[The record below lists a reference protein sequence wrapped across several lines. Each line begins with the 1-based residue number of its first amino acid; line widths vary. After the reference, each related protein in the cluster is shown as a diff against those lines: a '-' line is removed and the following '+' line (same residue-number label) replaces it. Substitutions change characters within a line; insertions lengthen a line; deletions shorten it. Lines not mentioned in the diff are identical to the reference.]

1 MSGLSAHLFRYRCI
15 GREKDSMETIYLD
28 SYGKINLSLDVLGKR
43 DDGYHT
49 VDMILQLITLHDK
62 VGISWEDLTDEP
74 AGDLII
80 DEPGARDDVGQT
92 GAKIVISLSTDS
104 PELPADSSNLAF
116 RAAEAM
122 AKTYGEE
129 KTGRIN
135 IFIEKRI
142 PIAAGL
148 AGGSS
153 NAAAVILGLAKLWG
167 LEEPLTSLFE
177 TGAALGAD
185 IPFCIAGLAKWNPIL
200 GEQYTEDP
208 MASPCMRGEGIGT
221 DLTPVNS
228 LLDTGVLLAKPDI
241 GLSTGE
247 IYTAL
252 DAMDVPRHPDIPG
265 IIEILEDPGL
275 SDASRKDLLEK
286 NMVNVLENVVFA
298 SYPIVVYTRNNL
310 EQEAGGKNVFMSG
323 SGPTLFAFADA
334 ENKSAL
340 EEDLAAKGIQNIYW
354 AETKLSEGLMQNETD
369 ENPPVTL

>member
-1 MSGLSAHLFRYRCI
+1 M
-15 GREKDSMETIYLD
+15 KTISLD

-62 VGISWEDLTDEP
+62 VGISWEDLSDEP
-74 AGDLII
+74 AGDLIV
-80 DEPGARDDVGQT
+80 DEPAAPDDGGQT
-92 GAKIVISLSTDS
+92 GEKIVISLSTDS

-116 RAAEAM
+116 RAAAAM
-122 AKTYGEE
+122 AKAYGGER
-129 KTGRIN
+129 TGRIN
-135 IFIEKRI
+135 IFIEKKI
-142 PIAAGL
+142 PVAAGL

-153 NAAAVILGLAKLWG
+153 NAAAVILGLAKLWE
-167 LEEPLTSLFE
+167 LEEPLASLFDI
-177 TGAALGAD
+177 GASLGAD
-185 IPFCIAGLAKWNPIL
+185 IPFCIGGLAKWNAVL

-208 MASPCMRGEGIGT
+208 MASPCMRGEGTGT

-241 GLSTGE
+241 GRSTGE

-252 DAMDVPRHPDIPG
+252 DAMDVPCHPDIPK
-265 IIEILEDPGL
+265 IVEILENTEL
-275 SDASRKDLLEK
+275 SNAVRTELLEK

-310 EQEAGGKNVFMSG
+310 EQEAGSENGFMSG
-323 SGPTLFAFADA
+323 SGPTLFAFADTESRA
-334 ENKSAL
+334 AL

-354 AETKLSEGLMQNETD
+354 AETKLSVEPVQEET
-369 ENPPVTL
+369 EESTQITI